1 MICHENVVNVAFFFF
16 FIVKYEPIEF
26 SHDLTLHSIII
37 GGGSTNWAIAHRSKV
52 TSSPQYFYL

>member
-37 GGGSTNWAIAHRSKV
+37 GGGSTNWAIAHRS
-52 TSSPQYFYL
+52 